1 MRSYIS
7 DYSDSLRRPDI
18 RELTL
23 ANGISYPNDEELV
36 MLILGRGTRNNPIE
50 SLAEDVT
57 KAINSSNDENL
68 IRNLTQLDGMG
79 ESRALIIAAA
89 LELGRRRRGMLRS
102 AIQYPKDVVPYL
114 KQYSLMPTEHF
125 ITVTVNGAKEILS
138 TRVVSV
144 GTISRALIHPRE
156 VFAGAVAEYASG
168 IICCHNHPCG
178 QCYPSEADI
187 SSTKILQQASR
198 VLGIS
203 FMDHIIITGSGY
215 FSFLEH
221 GMLEKE

>member
-1 MRSYIS
+1 MQSYIS
-7 DYSDSLRRPDI
+7 DCRDSLRRPDI

-36 MLILGRGTRNNPIE
+36 MLILGRGTKSNPIE
-50 SLAEDVT
+50 SLAEEVT
-57 KAINSSNDENL
+57 KAINSSNEENL
-68 IRNLTQLDGMG
+68 IRNLTQLNGMG

-89 LELGRRRRGMLRS
+89 LELGRRRRGILRA
-102 AIQYPKDVVPYL
+102 AIQYPGDVVPYL

-156 VFAGAVAEYASG
+156 VFAAAVAEYASG

-187 SSTKILQQASR
+187 ASTKVLQQASQ

-221 GMLEKE
+221 GMLEKD

>member
-57 KAINSSNDENL
+57 KAINSSNEENL